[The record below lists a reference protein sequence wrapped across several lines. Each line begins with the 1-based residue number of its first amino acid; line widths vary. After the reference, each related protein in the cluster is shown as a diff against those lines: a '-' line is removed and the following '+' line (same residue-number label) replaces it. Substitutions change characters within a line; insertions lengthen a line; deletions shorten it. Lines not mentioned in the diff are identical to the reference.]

1 MNGKLRRARGGFILT
16 ATLLAPLAVG
26 AAEKSADKPAP
37 AVSIDWVKLPAG
49 SYQMGSSQWSDT
61 RPVHKVSVKPFEM
74 AKTPVTN
81 KQYRACVEAGACTPI
96 KACDGYRAGEN
107 VPATCV
113 SWEQA
118 KAFAK
123 WVGGR
128 LPTDSEWEY
137 AARDLGRSSKYPWG
151 NDRVTPREV
160 CTNAKATTPQGLC
173 DMSTVWEWVE
183 DWYHP
188 GYAGAPADGSAWEDA
203 GWDRV
208 YVGGGFYF
216 RDKDG
221 KLVTPCRR
229 LDPSTRRA
237 ELGFRIV
244 KG

>member
-1 MNGKLRRARGGFILT
+1 MNAHLRRAVGGLT
-16 ATLLAPLAVG
+16 LAAALLAPLAAS
-26 AAEKSADKPAP
+26 AAGKDAKPEAG
-37 AVSIDWVKLPAG
+37 VSIDWVKLPAG
-49 SYQMGSSQWSDT
+49 SYQMGSGLWSDT
-61 RPVHKVSVKPFEM
+61 RPVHKVTVKPFEM

-81 KQYRACVEAGACTPI
+81 KQYRACVDAGACAPI
-96 KACDGYRAGEN
+96 KACDGYRAGDD

-118 KAFAK
+118 RAFAK
-123 WVGGR
+123 WAGGR
-128 LPTDSEWEY
+128 LPTDAEWEY
-137 AARDLGRSSKYPWG
+137 AARDAGRSSKYPWG
-151 NDRVTPREV
+151 NDQVTPREV
-160 CTNAKATTPQGLC
+160 CADAKAKTPQGLC
-173 DMSTVWEWVE
+173 DMPAVWEWVE

-188 GYAGAPADGSAWEDA
+188 SYAGAPADGSAWEDA

-208 YVGGGFYF
+208 YVGGGFYY

-229 LDPSTRRA
+229 LDPSTRRS